1 MFRLSGRERI
11 DAENIIINL
20 IFFCRSCHHVLMT
33 TTFIIYNEDFPAVHN
48 NGKRSKKAG
57 RVGRVINVSERDWK
71 EDRKEDRM
79 GERDRKRE

>member
-1 MFRLSGRERI
+1 MRRTLLLTSF
-11 DAENIIINL
+11 
-20 IFFCRSCHHVLMT
+20 FFCRSCHHVLMT
-33 TTFIIYNEDFPAVHN
+33 TTFIIYNEDFPAIHN

-71 EDRKEDRM
+71 EDRM